1 MLTYVFLF
9 IIAAILI
16 FQGTQL
22 IGEINDPLGSVPA
35 EVALPENA
43 ARRWGERLIGFG
55 GITLLLG
62 FLSFAIP
69 RLSELFLP
77 VMAID
82 ALALGFFKL
91 YLIFLGPRVDYMG
104 KPTEGGHH

>member
-9 IIAAILI
+9 IIAAVLI

-22 IGEINDPLGSVPA
+22 IGEIKNPLGVMPA
-35 EVALPENA
+35 EVALPEKV

-55 GITLLLG
+55 CVTMLFG
-62 FLSFAIP
+62 FLSFP
-69 RLSELFLP
+69 FPTLFEYFLP

-82 ALALGFFKL
+82 GLALGFFKL
-91 YLIFLGPRVDYMG
+91 YLIFVGPRVEYIG